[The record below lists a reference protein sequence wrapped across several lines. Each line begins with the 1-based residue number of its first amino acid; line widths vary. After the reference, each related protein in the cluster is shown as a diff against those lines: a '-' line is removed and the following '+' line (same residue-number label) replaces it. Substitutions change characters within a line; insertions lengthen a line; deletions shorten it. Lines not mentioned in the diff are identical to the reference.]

1 MICSIVIDDIYVKVV
16 NNTAWKLCIIY
27 LLGCISCNNIIDLIA
42 DILKRWER

>member
-1 MICSIVIDDIYVKVV
+1 MIFSIVIDDIYAKVV

-27 LLGCISCNNIIDLIA
+27 LLGCITCDSIIDLMA